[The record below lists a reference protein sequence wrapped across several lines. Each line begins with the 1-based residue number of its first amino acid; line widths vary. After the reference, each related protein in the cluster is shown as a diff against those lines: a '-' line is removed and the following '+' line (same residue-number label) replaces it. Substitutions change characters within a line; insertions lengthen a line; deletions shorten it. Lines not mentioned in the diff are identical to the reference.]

1 MSRRFSDRGASRPR
15 MSRDPL
21 PPVLLGEVRALGFPV
36 SLSCPACVHN
46 AVVPVSVFDGF
57 PDDLD
62 VAEIGHA
69 ARCTSCGRRGGAGA
83 HPHHRLWVAH
93 LRQTGQRHRLPY
105 WSPFMREAE
114 DEAVLADFAARA
126 RVTQRR

>member
-1 MSRRFSDRGASRPR
+1 

-21 PPVLLGEVRALGFPV
+21 PPVLLGELRALGFPIC
-36 SLSCPACVHN
+36 LSCPVCVHN
-46 AVVPVSVFDGF
+46 AVVPVSTFTGF
-57 PDDLD
+57 PDDLAVTD
-62 VAEIGHA
+62 IGNA

-105 WSPFMREAE
+105 WTPFMSEAE
-114 DEAVLADFAARA
+114 DAAVLAAFNGRGAPPGRDAGPATA
-126 RVTQRR
+126 